1 MVAESTALLRGVA
14 EPAAGVAAAY
24 VATMSL
30 CKASLYEMRLHR
42 PKSKSKL
49 NEAKSCCRDDNLSRF
64 AQCRK
69 DMCQRGVQVRS
80 SLPHSPR

>member
-14 EPAAGVAAAY
+14 ESAAGVAAAY

-49 NEAKSCCRDDNLSRF
+49 NEAKSCCRGDNLSRF

-69 DMCQRGVQVRS
+69 DMGQPRIQMRS
-80 SLPHSPR
+80 PLPHSPK